1 MALCAGRR
9 ARGLRLRAGRRADP
23 IRENRPWRRHQR
35 PILLPSPV
43 LRRAPDAA
51 KITPMA
57 KKLFESK
64 VFRSRPLLNV
74 PQVIFLLVIAG
85 AIIIAIDL
93 NRRAQ
98 AGRLVGSG
106 EEALRVQVEGEATRQ
121 VQLQATLE
129 YVTSDDYV
137 AAYARNEGG
146 MILPGERRVVPLL
159 QEATPEPTA
168 LPPPTPDP
176 ALEARP
182 WQAWWRLL
190 TDAPQPTR

>member
-1 MALCAGRR
+1 
-9 ARGLRLRAGRRADP
+9 
-23 IRENRPWRRHQR
+23 
-35 PILLPSPV
+35 
-43 LRRAPDAA
+43 
-51 KITPMA
+51 MA

-74 PQVIFLLVIAG
+74 PQVVFLLVIAG

-106 EEALRVQVEGEATRQ
+106 EEALQLQVEGEATRQ

-176 ALEARP
+176 ALQARP

-190 TDAPQPTR
+190 TDAPQPIR

>member
-1 MALCAGRR
+1 
-9 ARGLRLRAGRRADP
+9 LRVQ
-23 IRENRPWRRHQR
+23 I
-35 PILLPSPV
+35 I
-43 LRRAPDAA
+43 AA
-51 KITPMA
+51 NISGMA
-57 KKLFESK
+57 KRFFASS

-74 PQVIFLLVIAG
+74 PQVVFLLAIAI
-85 AIIIAIDL
+85 AIVLAIDL

-106 EEALRVQVEGEATRQ
+106 EEALRLQVESEATRQ
-121 VQLQATLE
+121 VELQATLE
-129 YVTSDDYV
+129 YVESDDYV

-146 MILPGERRVVPLL
+146 MILPGERRIVPLL

-176 ALEARP
+176 ALQARP

-190 TDAPQPTR
+190 TDAPQPIP

>member
-1 MALCAGRR
+1 
-9 ARGLRLRAGRRADP
+9 
-23 IRENRPWRRHQR
+23 
-35 PILLPSPV
+35 
-43 LRRAPDAA
+43 
-51 KITPMA
+51 MA
-57 KKLFESK
+57 KKPFVSP

-74 PQVIFLLVIAG
+74 AQVIFLLVIVG
-85 AIIIAIDL
+85 AIIVAIDL

-106 EEALRVQVEGEATRQ
+106 EEALRLQVEGEATRQ
-121 VQLQATLE
+121 VELKATLD
-129 YVTSDDYV
+129 YVVSDDYV

-146 MILPGERRVVPLL
+146 MILPGERRIVPLL

-190 TDAPQPTR
+190 TDAPQPMR

>member
-1 MALCAGRR
+1 
-9 ARGLRLRAGRRADP
+9 
-23 IRENRPWRRHQR
+23 
-35 PILLPSPV
+35 
-43 LRRAPDAA
+43 
-51 KITPMA
+51 MA
-57 KKLFESK
+57 KKLFASK

-121 VQLQATLE
+121 VQLQATLA

-137 AAYARNEGG
+137 AAYARNESG

>member
-1 MALCAGRR
+1 
-9 ARGLRLRAGRRADP
+9 
-23 IRENRPWRRHQR
+23 
-35 PILLPSPV
+35 
-43 LRRAPDAA
+43 
-51 KITPMA
+51 MA

-74 PQVIFLLVIAG
+74 PQVVFLLVIAG

-106 EEALRVQVEGEATRQ
+106 EEALQLQVEGEATRQ

-129 YVTSDDYV
+129 YVPSAAYV
-137 AAYARNEGG
+137 AAYARTEGG
-146 MILPGERRVVPLL
+146 MIMPGERRVVPLL

-176 ALEARP
+176 ALQARP

-190 TDAPQPTR
+190 TDAPQPIR

>member
-1 MALCAGRR
+1 
-9 ARGLRLRAGRRADP
+9 
-23 IRENRPWRRHQR
+23 
-35 PILLPSPV
+35 
-43 LRRAPDAA
+43 
-51 KITPMA
+51 MA
-57 KKLFESK
+57 KKPLNSP

-74 PQVIFLLVIAG
+74 AQVAFLLVIVG
-85 AIIIAIDL
+85 AIIVAIDL

-106 EEALRVQVEGEATRQ
+106 EEALRLQVEGEATRQ
-121 VQLQATLE
+121 VELQATLD
-129 YVTSDDYV
+129 YVVSDDYV

-146 MILPGERRVVPLL
+146 MILPGERRIVPLL

>member
-1 MALCAGRR
+1 M
-9 ARGLRLRAGRRADP
+9 
-23 IRENRPWRRHQR
+23 
-35 PILLPSPV
+35 
-43 LRRAPDAA
+43 
-51 KITPMA
+51 PMA

-106 EEALRVQVEGEATRQ
+106 EEALRLQVEGEATRQ

-146 MILPGERRVVPLL
+146 MILPGERRIVPLL

-176 ALEARP
+176 ALEAKP

-190 TDAPQPTR
+190 TDAPQPVP